1 MKDYAEKQNLN
12 IIYDWKVTRIK
23 REDCKHKNDKHK
35 SVFILQNTRGDEI
48 RCHVLLMATG
58 AVSEKLPDI
67 EGVELAETYG
77 SHSINQEEYEN
88 KFVCIIGGGNSAFE
102 VNKSI
107 SIYL

>member
-35 SVFILQNTRGDEI
+35 SVFILQNTRGDEV

-58 AVSEKLPDI
+58 QSPRNYQILRVSNWQRPM
-67 EGVELAETYG
+67 GV
-77 SHSINQEEYEN
+77 IP
-88 KFVCIIGGGNSAFE
+88 
-102 VNKSI
+102 
-107 SIYL
+107 